1 MYHYSVYGDP
11 SLIGQ
16 SNSVLRELLASPGGT
31 AYTQPGQEPRFN
43 HCYVNNKNMLMFIKS
58 FVTKERHKTLLNDI
72 AAL

>member
-16 SNSVLRELLASPGGT
+16 SNSVLRELLALPGGT

-43 HCYVNNKNMLMFIKS
+43 HCYVNN
-58 FVTKERHKTLLNDI
+58 
-72 AAL
+72 